1 MAWDSSRPV
10 PWQRLVREWLIYV
23 GVMAAIF
30 LLIARNNYAGVMAG
44 LLISGPLYLAFG
56 YVLAKFGYT
65 RKTMKELR
73 SERTTSSTSSTSET
87 SSASESESND
97 ERPRNRPAPTS
108 RTSTGRGRPGTKPN
122 RRSR

>member
-73 SERTTSSTSSTSET
+73 SERTTSSTSS
-87 SSASESESND
+87 ASESESTD

>member
-44 LLISGPLYLAFG
+44 LLISGPLYLGFG
-56 YVLAKFGYT
+56 YILAKFGYT

-73 SERTTSSTSSTSET
+73 AERTPSSSSSD
-87 SSASESESND
+87 SSSSSSSSND
-97 ERPRNRPAPTS
+97 ERPRNRPAATS

-122 RRSR
+122 RRKR